1 MSFRRSV
8 DEAELT
14 QALMASV
21 TCAILAEA
29 GPQRSR
35 TLATLYKDERCSALP
50 VLFSILEKVRG
61 AHLLPFGARLVGSFR
76 AILDG
81 VEWNPSNSG

>member
-1 MSFRRSV
+1 MGVTLNRSV

-14 QALMASV
+14 QALKMSV

-35 TLATLYKDERCSALP
+35 ALATLYKDERCSALP
-50 VLFSILEKVRG
+50 VFSILEKVG
-61 AHLLPFGARLVGSFR
+61 MGKL
-76 AILDG
+76 G
-81 VEWNPSNSG
+81 VLWECSRVAPVSPD